1 VDLFDPRDWR
11 FVRSISKTLC
21 RLHLI
26 VLVDLIMFTHANRF
40 ANYSHML
47 VFPSSILPPT
57 SPTQT
62 ISRSQYFDIS
72 VSCMLRCHQWRYR
85 YVYARQ
91 RGARHHAA
99 VPHGWRHILV
109 LPMHVNERPI
119 EWQPGWAEAC
129 SAVCKQARH
138 SQKEAGSRHPGRQ
151 SRKYPHVR
159 SGAVDFLQ
167 LCRVHLG
174 CSSKLAPPITD
185 SACGYGATI
194 SAAGCIVSCFD
205 NIRTWYAVV
214 ACRPG
219 GCMSLAGHSQVCL
232 GGAKGYLTRGIF
244 LAVAPSSDC
253 GPCC

>member
-1 VDLFDPRDWR
+1 MPTD
-11 FVRSISKTLC
+11 SQITLTC
-21 RLHLI
+21 
-26 VLVDLIMFTHANRF
+26 FF
-40 ANYSHML
+40 
-47 VFPSSILPPT
+47 FPCSILRPT

-62 ISRSQYFDIS
+62 ISQSQYFDIS

-167 LCRVHLG
+167 LCRVHLV
-174 CSSKLAPPITD
+174 CSSKLAPPITG

-194 SAAGCIVSCFD
+194 STA
-205 NIRTWYAVV
+205 
-214 ACRPG
+214 
-219 GCMSLAGHSQVCL
+219 GCMSHTLIIYGLGMRWWRAGRVGACHSQVTRRCAS
-232 GGAKGYLTRGIF
+232 GGPRAT
-244 LAVAPSSDC
+244 
-253 GPCC
+253 

>member
-1 VDLFDPRDWR
+1 MERTRRRGGRARRSPVCAKCHWKPKRKRGKKLILRKGVSVWIDGANKKFPENATASFFFHSTDWSKSILSASAKQRERIVDLFDPRDWR

-47 VFPSSILPPT
+47 FFPSSILRPT

-62 ISRSQYFDIS
+62 ISQSQYFDIS

-109 LPMHVNERPI
+109 LPMHVNERP
-119 EWQPGWAEAC
+119 
-129 SAVCKQARH
+129 H
-138 SQKEAGSRHPGRQ
+138 
-151 SRKYPHVR
+151 
-159 SGAVDFLQ
+159 
-167 LCRVHLG
+167 
-174 CSSKLAPPITD
+174 
-185 SACGYGATI
+185 
-194 SAAGCIVSCFD
+194 
-205 NIRTWYAVV
+205 
-214 ACRPG
+214 
-219 GCMSLAGHSQVCL
+219 
-232 GGAKGYLTRGIF
+232 
-244 LAVAPSSDC
+244 
-253 GPCC
+253 